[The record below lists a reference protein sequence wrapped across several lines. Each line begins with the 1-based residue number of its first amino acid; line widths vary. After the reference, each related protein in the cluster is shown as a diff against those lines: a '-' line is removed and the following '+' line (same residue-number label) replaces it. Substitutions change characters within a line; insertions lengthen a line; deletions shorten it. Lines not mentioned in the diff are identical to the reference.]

1 MRAADANGR
10 SRGRHPMGD
19 QRDDAEAVE
28 ARAIMDNGTSLDDIL
43 SDDTPQIEQQEETS
57 QLRDEQG
64 RFAAQDT
71 GEPQETAQQE
81 GPPPSEPEQS
91 HIPIA
96 ALKDERAKRQ
106 QIEAERQQLA
116 ERLQQYEA
124 WFAQQQGQGQQQ
136 EHDPLEIIA
145 QQVMQRLQ
153 PQTEM
158 QMLTMRVNV
167 AEDIARQKW
176 ADYDEKV
183 EHFKAAVQ
191 QNPFL
196 LQELKAAPN
205 PAEYAYNAAQ
215 RILEAKSYGQPGSSM
230 DDMEAKVRE
239 KIMAEL
245 GLNKPQAP
253 TSLVTEQSKGTRSAP
268 AFAGPTPMSQILG

>member
-1 MRAADANGR
+1 
-10 SRGRHPMGD
+10 MGHED
-19 QRDDAEAVE
+19 TPLEDIFGNNTPADDA
-28 ARAIMDNGTSLDDIL
+28 
-43 SDDTPQIEQQEETS
+43 TPPETIG
-57 QLRDEQG
+57 QPRDEAG
-64 RFAAQDT
+64 RFAPKDAGEAQ
-71 GEPQETAQQE
+71 ESVPQE

-106 QIEAERQQLA
+106 ALENEYRQAA

-124 WFAQQQGQGQQQ
+124 YFAQQQGQGQQQ
-136 EHDPLEIIA
+136 EQDPLEIIA

-153 PQTEM
+153 PQNEM

-196 LQELKAAPN
+196 LQELKAAAN

-215 RILEAKSYGQPGSSM
+215 RILEAKSYGQTGPAR
-230 DDMEAKVRE
+230 DQIEAEMRE

-245 GLNKPQAP
+245 GMNKPQVP
-253 TSLVTEQSKGTRSAP
+253 TSLANEQSKGSRSGP
-268 AFAGPTPMSQILG
+268 AWAGPTSLDDIFRR

>member
-1 MRAADANGR
+1 MEHED
-10 SRGRHPMGD
+10 
-19 QRDDAEAVE
+19 
-28 ARAIMDNGTSLDDIL
+28 TSLESIFSHETPAEDATQPETIGQPRDEAGRFAPK
-43 SDDTPQIEQQEETS
+43 DTGEQPETEQQE
-57 QLRDEQG
+57 
-64 RFAAQDT
+64 A
-71 GEPQETAQQE
+71 
-81 GPPPSEPEQS
+81 PPASEPEQS

-106 QIEAERQQLA
+106 AAE
-116 ERLQQYEA
+116 ERLQQYDA
-124 WFAQQQGQGQQQ
+124 WFAQQQQARGQQEEQ
-136 EHDPLEIIA
+136 DPLEIIA

-167 AEDIARQKW
+167 AEEIARTKW

-205 PAEYAYNAAQ
+205 PAEFAYNAAQ
-215 RILEAKSYGQPGSSM
+215 RILEAKSYGQPGPSM
-230 DDMEAKVRE
+230 EDMEAKVRE

-245 GLNKPQAP
+245 GLNKPQVP
-253 TSLVTEQSKGTRSAP
+253 TSLVNEQSRGSRSGP
-268 AFAGPTPMSQILG
+268 AWAGPTSLDDIFRR

>member
-1 MRAADANGR
+1 
-10 SRGRHPMGD
+10 
-19 QRDDAEAVE
+19 
-28 ARAIMDNGTSLDDIL
+28 MDNGASLDDIL
-43 SDDTPQIEQQEETS
+43 GDEAAPQIEQPQEVS
-57 QLRDEQG
+57 QPRDEHG
-64 RFAAQDT
+64 RFASNDT
-71 GEPQETAQQE
+71 GEQPETAQQE

-106 QIEAERQQLA
+106 QSEAERQQLA

-124 WFAQQQGQGQQQ
+124 YFAQQNGQQPQ
-136 EHDPLEIIA
+136 EEQDPLEIIA

-176 ADYDEKV
+176 SDYDEKV
-183 EHFKAAVQ
+183 ETFKAAVQ
-191 QNPFL
+191 QNPYL
-196 LQELKAAPN
+196 LQELKNAAN
-205 PAEYAYNAAQ
+205 PAEYAYNADN
-215 RILEAKSYGQPGSSM
+215 RMLEAKSYGQPGPSREA
-230 DDMEAKVRE
+230 MEAEMRA

-245 GLNKPQAP
+245 NLNKPQVP
-253 TSLVTEQSKGTRSAP
+253 TSLVNEQSRGSRSGP
-268 AFAGPTPMSQILG
+268 AWSGPTPLGQILG